1 MKHLVIKS
9 RPRTLP
15 LKAEEKGGV
24 MINPCLGLSGKE
36 LKTCEKKNK

>member
-1 MKHLVIKS
+1 MKHLAIQS
-9 RPRTLP
+9 RLRSLP
-15 LKAEEKGGV
+15 WKAEEKGGA